1 MVFLHMINHNLFSEM
16 NRKIK
21 LLILILVLH
30 SNQGVTQTR
39 EIGGAGDFVDGV
51 AAIVNDGIVLRSEV
65 EDQVTMILRNLERQ
79 GSQIPTIVQ
88 LREDVL

>member
-1 MVFLHMINHNLFSEM
+1 M

-39 EIGGAGDFVDGV
+39 EIGGAGDFVDGI

-65 EDQVTMILRNLERQ
+65 EDQVTMILRNLERPRCTN
-79 GSQIPTIVQ
+79 SSHRATK
-88 LREDVL
+88 RRCS